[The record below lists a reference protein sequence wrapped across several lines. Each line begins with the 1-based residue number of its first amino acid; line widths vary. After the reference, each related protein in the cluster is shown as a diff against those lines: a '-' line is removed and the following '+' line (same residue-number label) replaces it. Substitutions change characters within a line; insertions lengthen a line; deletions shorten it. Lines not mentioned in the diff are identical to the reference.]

1 MQVVRE
7 HEPRQHQDEAEQERG
22 DVFADGP
29 VHGGLLFHLHLS
41 VNTKNYWPNSFP
53 RDPSSKDLLAII

>member
-29 VHGGLLFHLHLS
+29 VHGGFLFHLHLS
-41 VNTKNYWPNSFP
+41 VNTENY
-53 RDPSSKDLLAII
+53 